1 MVDKLLGVPDGTA
14 PNPRFRRAAPVRLY
28 SLERVEAAEA
38 TEAYARLFEVGRAR
52 GKAAQRA
59 AEARKATLL
68 EAIAGMEVSVEK
80 VRGVERLAIA
90 SYEAFRETVVE
101 KDAPRSFLD
110 RITVNFIRHN
120 LTRYDVL
127 LWQAAG
133 KPGAEQAREAIRR
146 RIFDAIGPG
155 YPRYAEECDRQ
166 RLRKEIAP

>member
-1 MVDKLLGVPDGTA
+1 MISLSALRERGWTRGMVDKLLGVPDGTA

-80 VRGVERLAIA
+80 GH
-90 SYEAFRETVVE
+90 
-101 KDAPRSFLD
+101 PPQ
-110 RITVNFIRHN
+110 N
-120 LTRYDVL
+120 L
-127 LWQAAG
+127 
-133 KPGAEQAREAIRR
+133 
-146 RIFDAIGPG
+146 
-155 YPRYAEECDRQ
+155 
-166 RLRKEIAP
+166 